1 MKFPTDEELEK
12 LRAKYPKGTKIRLI
26 HMNDPQP
33 VPSGTIGEVVLV
45 DDAGNI
51 HLNWQN
57 GRSLA
62 LIEGVDD
69 FEVIDSVTTVCYG
82 QKQVWNSRKEA
93 ITFFLKGMNACEGA
107 ERERY
112 TNIYRKLISGLAVCD
127 DSLEGAE

>member
-1 MKFPTDEELEK
+1 MKFPNDEELEK

-33 VPSGTIGEVVLV
+33 VPSGTIGEVALV
-45 DDAGNI
+45 DDCGNI
-51 HLNWQN
+51 HMIWQN

-69 FEVIDSVTTVCYG
+69 FEVIDSVTTICYG

-93 ITFFLKGMNACEGA
+93 ATFFLEGMNACEGA

-112 TNIYRKLISGLAVCD
+112 TNIYRKLISGLSVCD
-127 DSLEGAE
+127 DSQEGAE